1 MNQID
6 VNRIHDAA
14 PDGFSEIID
23 LTVEEKQELLDWWF
37 SR

>member
-1 MNQID
+1 MNQSD
-6 VNRIHDAA
+6 ANRIHDAA

-37 SR
+37 NR